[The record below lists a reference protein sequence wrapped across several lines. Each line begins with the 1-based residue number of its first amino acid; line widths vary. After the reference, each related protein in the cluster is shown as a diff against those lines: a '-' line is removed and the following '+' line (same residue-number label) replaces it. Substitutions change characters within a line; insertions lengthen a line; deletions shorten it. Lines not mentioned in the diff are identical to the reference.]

1 MAELVQ
7 PRDGRSTRWDPH
19 RRERR
24 VRIIEAAI
32 EAIEQHGPDVL
43 TAQIAELAG
52 VPRTHVYRHFDGK
65 PALDLAVSTY
75 VAKQIGSNV
84 RAAFATAGSTIDLIG
99 SAIDR
104 HLAWVDE
111 HPNLY
116 RFLARNAYAIKTP
129 HGGRPADAKAAFAAE
144 LTEITARYME
154 ALDQPT
160 EPAERMI
167 VGVVGLVDATASWW
181 IERREPDR
189 ATVATDLKDQ
199 VWLIMEQAARRF
211 GVTLDPN
218 ASLPRLELPA
228 TPPNPTAAG

>member
-1 MAELVQ
+1 VSEPAAQ

-24 VRIIEAAI
+24 ARIVQAAIAAI
-32 EAIEQHGPDVL
+32 EEHGPDVL
-43 TAQIAELAG
+43 TGQIAERAG

-65 PALDLAVSTY
+65 PALDLAVSTE
-75 VAKQIGSNV
+75 VALEIGRHI
-84 RAAFATAGSTIDLIG
+84 RAAFAGAGSPAELIA

-116 RFLARNAYAIKTP
+116 RFLARNAFAMTTP
-129 HGGRPADAKAAFAAE
+129 HGRPADAKAAFAAE
-144 LTEITARYME
+144 ITALTSAYMQ
-154 ALDQPT
+154 ALGMST

-167 VGVVGLVDATASWW
+167 VGVVGLVDATANWW

-189 ATVATDLKDQ
+189 ATVAAELSADVL
-199 VWLIMEQAARRF
+199 LIIERAAEQL
-211 GVTLDPN
+211 GVALDPD
-218 ASLPRLELPA
+218 APLPRI
-228 TPPNPTAAG
+228 